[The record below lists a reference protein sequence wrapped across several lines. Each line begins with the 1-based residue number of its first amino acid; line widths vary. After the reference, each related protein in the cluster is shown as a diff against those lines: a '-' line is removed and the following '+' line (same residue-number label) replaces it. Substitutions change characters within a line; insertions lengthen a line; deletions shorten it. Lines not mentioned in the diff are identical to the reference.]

1 VGGSLFRFLS
11 RGPGV
16 GDALDDGQLAV
27 AQVQGDVLR
36 WLPLPP
42 EAALNPAEAARA
54 AGASGFDSPAGLGLD
69 PRKARLL
76 LTCHGSP
83 ARPAGHVLEILPEGE
98 DDGAATARINL
109 LFAAGDPRLGL
120 GQYGRAGL
128 PPGSAFVENP
138 DSVVVDGRGRA
149 WVGSDRFGPVGPQA
163 NGLFAVDLDG
173 PGRGVPLPIYGAP
186 RGAAVGGGALT
197 PDGEVLFTAV
207 RHPGAE
213 PGASFDRP
221 GTRWPEFQAGV
232 PPRTTLIGLER
243 LAGGPVGG

>member
-1 VGGSLFRFLS
+1 
-11 RGPGV
+11 
-16 GDALDDGQLAV
+16 
-27 AQVQGDVLR
+27 
-36 WLPLPP
+36 
-42 EAALNPAEAARA
+42 
-54 AGASGFDSPAGLGLD
+54 
-69 PRKARLL
+69 
-76 LTCHGSP
+76 
-83 ARPAGHVLEILPEGE
+83 VLEITPTGE
-98 DDGAATARINL
+98 DDGADTAAIAL
-109 LFAAGDPRLGL
+109 LFAAGNPQTVAA
-120 GQYGRAGL
+120 QYGRAGL

-138 DSVVVDGRGRA
+138 DSVAVDSRGRA
-149 WVGSDRFGPVGPQA
+149 WVGSDRGGAVGLQA
-163 NGLFAVDLDG
+163 DGLFAVDLDG

-197 PDGEVLFTAV
+197 PDGEVLFTAA